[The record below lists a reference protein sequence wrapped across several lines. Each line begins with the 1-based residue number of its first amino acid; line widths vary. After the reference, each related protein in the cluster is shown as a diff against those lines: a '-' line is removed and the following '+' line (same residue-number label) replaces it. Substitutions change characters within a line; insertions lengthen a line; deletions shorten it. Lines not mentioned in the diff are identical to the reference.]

1 MNWLRAYFDRIKGLL
16 TLAFGIGAIGMLVIY
31 EVSTRTLTTYST
43 TVSQTVGSLQE
54 RVSLASKLQAALID
68 QLLAAREFELTG
80 SADALQQAD
89 TLGIAAQRLH
99 EEYLALLKDSSTAA
113 AMGDIAMSDEQTQLA
128 DILQAQTQVQ
138 RALDSAKGAMATG
151 DTRAATNTMRLA
163 DTKMQTVR
171 NMIRQLN
178 ATELHNVEK
187 TATESEIQLDGL
199 KKKLTWVML
208 LSLIIMGLVAFYAMH
223 AIQKPLRRLVEAAD
237 QLGTGD
243 LNVSLDGRMPDEF
256 RVLAGA
262 FTGMAGQFRTI
273 VAETVD
279 TANKIGASA
288 SDLSAISEQV
298 AASSG
303 EVSTAMVGIT
313 QGAEEQAFGLRTVS
327 DALDV
332 MRSRA
337 FDIDTASDQVQ
348 RLSGQIGEVAEAK
361 REEVA
366 RALKM
371 LLEVR
376 DLVRSSGEEVN
387 DLQQASESITSFVET
402 IQGIAR
408 QTNLLAL
415 NAAIEAARAGDHGR
429 GFAVVADEV
438 RKLAD
443 GSARAADEVATAVK
457 RISQQIEAVVGTIE
471 RGFSKVAGVEEAS
484 KSAEA
489 AFEDIVAA
497 VATVRDAASR
507 VATAASQN
515 RDAVK
520 VVDTAVRDVG
530 ATAESHAA
538 SAEQVSAA
546 AEEQSAATEEMSA
559 ASIELLSSADRLKDL
574 VAGFRT

>member
-1 MNWLRAYFDRIKGLL
+1 
-16 TLAFGIGAIGMLVIY
+16 
-31 EVSTRTLTTYST
+31 
-43 TVSQTVGSLQE
+43 
-54 RVSLASKLQAALID
+54 
-68 QLLAAREFELTG
+68 
-80 SADALQQAD
+80 
-89 TLGIAAQRLH
+89 
-99 EEYLALLKDSSTAA
+99 
-113 AMGDIAMSDEQTQLA
+113 
-128 DILQAQTQVQ
+128 
-138 RALDSAKGAMATG
+138 
-151 DTRAATNTMRLA
+151 
-163 DTKMQTVR
+163 
-171 NMIRQLN
+171 
-178 ATELHNVEK
+178 
-187 TATESEIQLDGL
+187 
-199 KKKLTWVML
+199 
-208 LSLIIMGLVAFYAMH
+208 
-223 AIQKPLRRLVEAAD
+223 
-237 QLGTGD
+237 
-243 LNVSLDGRMPDEF
+243 
-256 RVLAGA
+256 
-262 FTGMAGQFRTI
+262 
-273 VAETVD
+273 
-279 TANKIGASA
+279 
-288 SDLSAISEQV
+288 
-298 AASSG
+298 
-303 EVSTAMVGIT
+303 MVGIT

-348 RLSGQIGEVAEAK
+348 RLSAQIAEVAEAK
-361 REEVA
+361 RVEVA

-489 AFEDIVAA
+489 AFEDIVEA
-497 VATVRDAASR
+497 VTTVREAASR
-507 VATAASQN
+507 VAIAASQN
-515 RDAVK
+515 RDAVST
-520 VVDTAVRDVG
+520 VDTAVRDVG

-559 ASIELLSSADRLKDL
+559 ASIELLGSADRLKDL